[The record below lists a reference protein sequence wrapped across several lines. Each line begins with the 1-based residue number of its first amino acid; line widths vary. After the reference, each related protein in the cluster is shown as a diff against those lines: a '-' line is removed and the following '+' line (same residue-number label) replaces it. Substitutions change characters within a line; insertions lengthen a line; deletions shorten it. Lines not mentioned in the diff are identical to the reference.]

1 MYKFT
6 HVSHLRHDSTRL
18 RLQIYILHALGHMR
32 IADQSIMPG
41 RQLGEALEIQVGL
54 ARTGYIWENN
64 QIRQCTAC
72 VSTPPSCR
80 PAADIPLLANQIR
93 TLRLLQM
100 LLKMQIQ
107 PQGLPRKGFPRIIA
121 VDGLVQK
128 RNPVS
133 HLLGF
138 LGPFLGRKVVLG
150 VIGGEKVAGDVRQA
164 GCTGLFPFAGY
175 IEEDREAGVCAC
187 IVVFDLVDAVDE
199 VHAMELSMPSVLA
212 PLQEALES
220 IPDELEQHGDGGTV
234 LGPWSGVERD
244 APSLFLEDVHLDSL
258 GDWGIGD

>member
-64 QIRQCTAC
+64 QIRQCT
-72 VSTPPSCR
+72 
-80 PAADIPLLANQIR
+80 LLANQIR

-107 PQGLPRKGFPRIIA
+107 PQGLPRKGFP
-121 VDGLVQK
+121 
-128 RNPVS
+128 
-133 HLLGF
+133 
-138 LGPFLGRKVVLG
+138 
-150 VIGGEKVAGDVRQA
+150 
-164 GCTGLFPFAGY
+164 
-175 IEEDREAGVCAC
+175 
-187 IVVFDLVDAVDE
+187 
-199 VHAMELSMPSVLA
+199 
-212 PLQEALES
+212 
-220 IPDELEQHGDGGTV
+220 PDYRRG
-234 LGPWSGVERD
+234 WSCPETQ
-244 APSLFLEDVHLDSL
+244 SS
-258 GDWGIGD
+258 